1 MTFMYKISQD
11 TRYLNNIF
19 MKQYKIYTPYEKYHV
34 YIKYDYL
41 YAGYLTHMH
50 PCKNSLDI
58 KFGSYT
64 RSDLETLWLDY
75 I

>member
-1 MTFMYKISQD
+1 MLGYEKVVIYTHRMKNTMYKF
-11 TRYLNNIF
+11 N
-19 MKQYKIYTPYEKYHV
+19 
-34 YIKYDYL
+34 YDYL